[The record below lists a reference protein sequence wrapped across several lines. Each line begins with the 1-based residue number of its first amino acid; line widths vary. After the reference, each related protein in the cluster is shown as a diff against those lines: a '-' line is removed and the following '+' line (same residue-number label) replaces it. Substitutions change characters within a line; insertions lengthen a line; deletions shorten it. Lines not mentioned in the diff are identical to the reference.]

1 MHGRMARYTYSG
13 DVQEL
18 ARSAEEGMLPIFQAL
33 PGFKAYSLLA
43 ADDELIS
50 FRAWESAE
58 DAEAANK
65 VAASWVA
72 ENMSDKAEFKEARI
86 GEILLGTA
94 LGISSKAG
102 ITA

>member
-1 MHGRMARYTYSG
+1 MHGRLAIYTVSG

-43 ADDELIS
+43 AGDELIS
-50 FRAWESAE
+50 FRAREFAE

-65 VAASWVA
+65 VAASWGRREHV
-72 ENMSDKAEFKEARI
+72 
-86 GEILLGTA
+86 
-94 LGISSKAG
+94 
-102 ITA
+102 